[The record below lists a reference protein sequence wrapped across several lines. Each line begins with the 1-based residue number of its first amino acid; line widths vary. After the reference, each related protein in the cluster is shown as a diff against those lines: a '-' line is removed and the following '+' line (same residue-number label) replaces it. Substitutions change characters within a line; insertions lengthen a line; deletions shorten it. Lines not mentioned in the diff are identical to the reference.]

1 MTDWISY
8 TDTIIQKLEDTNIT
22 QDDINY
28 ADQLV
33 QHILSNC
40 DSIVL

>member
-28 ADQLV
+28 SDQLV